1 MIQVKVKCFSQVK
14 YVLGKDEMSL
24 SLELGTTSAE
34 LEELVRNQAQGKLD
48 KVTLRIAVNQKY
60 IPAEIELKNGDE
72 VAFIPPVQGG

>member
-14 YVLGKDEMSL
+14 YVLGKDEMIL
-24 SLELGTTSAE
+24 PLEPGTTSAE

-48 KVTLRIAVNQKY
+48 EVTLRIAVNQKY
-60 IPAEIELKNGDE
+60 IPKEIELKNGDE

>member
-1 MIQVKVKCFSQVK
+1 MIQIKVKCFSQVK

-24 SLELGTTSAE
+24 ALEPGTTSAE

-48 KVTLRIAVNQKY
+48 EVTLRIAVNQKY
-60 IPAEIELKNGDE
+60 IPKEIELKNGDE

>member
-24 SLELGTTSAE
+24 ALEPGTTSAE
-34 LEELVRNQAQGKLD
+34 LEKLVRNQAQGKLD
-48 KVTLRIAVNQKY
+48 EVTLRIAVNQKY
-60 IPAEIELKNGDE
+60 IPEEIELKNGDE

>member
-24 SLELGTTSAE
+24 SLEPGTTSSE

-60 IPAEIELKNGDE
+60 IPVEIELKNGDE

>member
-24 SLELGTTSAE
+24 TLEPGTTSAE
-34 LEELVRNQAQGKLD
+34 LEKLVRNQAQGKLD
-48 KVTLRIAVNQKY
+48 EVTLRIAVNQKY
-60 IPAEIELKNGDE
+60 ILEEIELKNGDE

>member
-1 MIQVKVKCFSQVK
+1 
-14 YVLGKDEMSL
+14 
-24 SLELGTTSAE
+24 LEPGTTSAE

>member
-14 YVLGKDEMSL
+14 YILGKDEMSL
-24 SLELGTTSAE
+24 ALELGTTSAE

-60 IPAEIELKNGDE
+60 IPVEIELKNGDE

>member
-24 SLELGTTSAE
+24 ALEPGTTSVE
-34 LEELVRNQAQGKLD
+34 LEKLVRNQAQGKLD
-48 KVTLRIAVNQKY
+48 EVTLRIAVNQKY
-60 IPAEIELKNGDE
+60 ILEEIELKNGDE

>member
-24 SLELGTTSAE
+24 ALEPGTTSAE
-34 LEELVRNQAQGKLD
+34 LEKLVRNQAQGKLD

>member
-24 SLELGTTSAE
+24 ALEPGTTAAE
-34 LEELVRNQAQGKLD
+34 QEELVRNQAQGKLD

-60 IPAEIELKNGDE
+60 IPVEIELKNGDE

>member
-24 SLELGTTSAE
+24 TLEPGTTSVE

-48 KVTLRIAVNQKY
+48 EVTLRIAVNQKY
-60 IPAEIELKNGDE
+60 IPKEIELKNGDE

>member
-24 SLELGTTSAE
+24 SLEPGTTSSE

-48 KVTLRIAVNQKY
+48 KVTLRIVVNQKY
-60 IPAEIELKNGDE
+60 IPEEIELKNGDE

>member
-24 SLELGTTSAE
+24 ALEPGTTSAE
-34 LEELVRNQAQGKLD
+34 LEKLVRNQAQGKLD
-48 KVTLRIAVNQKY
+48 EVTLRIAVNQKY
-60 IPAEIELKNGDE
+60 ILEEIELKNGDE

>member
-24 SLELGTTSAE
+24 TLEPGTTSAE
-34 LEELVRNQAQGKLD
+34 LEKLVRNQAQGKLD
-48 KVTLRIAVNQKY
+48 EVTLRIAVNKKY

>member
-24 SLELGTTSAE
+24 TLEPGTTYLELE
-34 LEELVRNQAQGKLD
+34 DLVRNQAQGKLD
-48 KVTLRIAVNQKY
+48 EVTLRIAVNQKY
-60 IPAEIELKNGDE
+60 IPKEIELKNGDE

>member
-24 SLELGTTSAE
+24 ALEPGTTSAE
-34 LEELVRNQAQGKLD
+34 LEKLVRNQAQGKLD

-60 IPAEIELKNGDE
+60 IPVEIELKNGDE